1 MMDDMGASVGVF
13 EPDKVAALQ
22 GDGNTIDFR
31 RKIQRIQLGIL
42 SLRVSLRVG
51 EREDVRP
58 TRRLLVFGLKNSKC

>member
-31 RKIQRIQLGIL
+31 RKIHRIQLGIL
-42 SLRVSLRVG
+42 SLRVG